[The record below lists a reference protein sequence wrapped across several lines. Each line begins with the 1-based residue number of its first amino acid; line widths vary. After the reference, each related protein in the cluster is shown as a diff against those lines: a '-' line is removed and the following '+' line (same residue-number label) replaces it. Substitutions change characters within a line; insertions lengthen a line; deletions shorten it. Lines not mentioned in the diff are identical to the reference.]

1 MAEFFEDPQKEEEN
15 KDPFQ
20 GIYEVYLLYF
30 DEEKGHIPLLIYPSE
45 DFKYNLEKMRPIKVH
60 SIWFLS
66 VEEQKELD
74 HVDLEYKEKT
84 YFAKKFFTPSHRKKR
99 RAGLEEKTPETIVI
113 ILALPSKFVV
123 FGDELIQS
131 LTERIQVNYERK
143 LSKVIKAEI
152 AKEKPVKSQ
161 NIRELIRNGDQ
172 IKHEIKNVIEEVGVR
187 YFSSVI
193 NPEKLQEDQE
203 SLKVMAWLGLSV
215 DPLRLKTIAKMIS
228 TYEEVIV
235 VGISNGDHDI
245 VAQLIAETQE
255 ALKKF
260 VEKKIKTI
268 EGIKKEMDI
277 SSSFITSGIYTQKK
291 F

>member
-1 MAEFFEDPQKEEEN
+1 MAEFFEDPQEEKEN

-30 DEEKGHIPLLIYPSE
+30 DEEKGHTPLLIYPSE
-45 DFKYNLEKMRPIKVH
+45 DFKYDLEKMRPIKVH

-74 HVDLEYKEKT
+74 HVDLEYREKT
-84 YFAKKFFTPSHRKKR
+84 YFAKKFYAESQRKKR
-99 RAGLEEKTPETIVI
+99 RPGLEKKTPETIII
-113 ILALPSKFVV
+113 ILALPSRFVV

-131 LTERIQVNYERK
+131 LTERIQGKYERRISK
-143 LSKVIKAEI
+143 LIEAEI

-161 NIRELIRNGDQ
+161 SIRELIRTGDQ
-172 IKHEIKNVIEEVGVR
+172 IKNEVKNEIEDIGIR

-193 NPEKLQEDQE
+193 NPEKGQENQE

-215 DPLRLKTIAKMIS
+215 DPLRLKTIAQKIS

-245 VAQLIAETQE
+245 VVQLIANSQDK
-255 ALKKF
+255 LKEF

-268 EGIKKEMDI
+268 QGIEEEMDI
-277 SSSFITSGIYTQKK
+277 SSSFITSGIYKRK
-291 F
+291 NF